1 MRRDPVETR
10 GHSVLPHAPV
20 ELPPRRRRPER
31 PTLLEGGAGA
41 AAQIGRAADQVGDR
55 GGDRLEREAGGLPG
69 GELAT
74 RGRDHRQRLVPPL
87 GQSPR
92 HPALELGRMLR
103 ILAGV
108 GVPALPPIR
117 LLRRAPLQRGSPV
130 RQGILGDVK
139 RGLRGPAEDL
149 LGPPDLL
156 RAKRGAV
163 RLRGVPL
170 GRRRIGDDG
179 AEDHQCRTH
188 GLRAGL
194 LQRLRDR
201 GEIVAVPDP
210 DDVPSVGLE
219 TAWHLLAEGERRVAV
234 DGDVIVVVEQGELAQ
249 PEMTREGDRLAR
261 DPFHQVAVAGER
273 PGPVVHDIVA
283 RPVEL
288 LGQQALGDG
297 HARPRC
303 RPPGPAGRW
312 WSPRPACVPAPD
324 DPACASPTAGR
335 P

>member
-1 MRRDPVETR
+1 MIDDRQPHDRGQADGGLHVVGEDQEGAAERPDPAVRRDPVETR

-55 GGDRLEREAGGLPG
+55 GGDRLEREARGLPG

-74 RGRDHRQRLVPPL
+74 RGRDHRQRLVPRL
-87 GQSPR
+87 GQSPC
-92 HPALELGRMLR
+92 HPPPELGRMLR
-103 ILAGV
+103 ILARV

-188 GLRAGL
+188 GLRRGPAPAPP
-194 LQRLRDR
+194 RSRRD
-201 GEIVAVPDP
+201 
-210 DDVPSVGLE
+210 
-219 TAWHLLAEGERRVAV
+219 
-234 DGDVIVVVEQGELAQ
+234 
-249 PEMTREGDRLAR
+249 
-261 DPFHQVAVAGER
+261 
-273 PGPVVHDIVA
+273 
-283 RPVEL
+283 
-288 LGQQALGDG
+288 
-297 HARPRC
+297 RC
-303 RPPGPAGRW
+303 RPRPGRRAIRR
-312 WSPRPACVPAPD
+312 PRNGVAP
-324 DPACASPTAGR
+324 PR
-335 P
+335 